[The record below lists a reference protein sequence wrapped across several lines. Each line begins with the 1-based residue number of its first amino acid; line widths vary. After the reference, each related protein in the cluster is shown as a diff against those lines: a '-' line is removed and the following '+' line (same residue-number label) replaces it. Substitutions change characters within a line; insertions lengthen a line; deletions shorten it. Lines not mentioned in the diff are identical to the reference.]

1 VKRKKYLR
9 KNAPPFQKIAHKRK
23 LIQAWHQVRSNGL
36 KSTSKDTRASINEY
50 EKDLDR
56 NLDRL
61 SRKLLYEKFV
71 FPPAKAVLQKRKRP
85 LVIPEVESRIVQR
98 RILDILQEH
107 SAIKPYLQVPT
118 SFGAIKNKGVPLAI
132 AAARKAIEKGATHYY
147 KSDIK
152 KFFTQIPRKSV
163 IEKISTH
170 IKDVKF
176 IEILTEA
183 TNLEIF
189 NLESIPHDKR
199 HYFNFDLVG
208 TPQGCC
214 LSPLLGNILL
224 YEFDHVMN
232 EGDITCLRYLDD
244 FILLGPSERAVK
256 AAYTRGKTFLKKL
269 DLDAYD
275 ATEDPEKAAIGQT
288 QSFSYL
294 GVQFDGKFLRPSDS
308 SAQKL
313 IRDLENILKQSKSF
327 GISDPLESPNDQFS
341 LLGVLTQCH
350 NKIKG
355 WGNQYYFCNDEKFM
369 RRVDRRISQMLEEYR
384 DSYQKRRRVQ
394 SEDETKRFVRQRRL
408 LGVHL
413 LEDSNRR
420 DLPDFSF

>member
-1 VKRKKYLR
+1 MKRKRYLR
-9 KNAPPFQKIAHKRK
+9 TNAPPFQKVAHKRK
-23 LIQAWHQVRSNGL
+23 LRQAWQQVRSNGL
-36 KSTSKDTRASINEY
+36 KSTSRDTRASVKEY
-50 EKDLDR
+50 EKELDR

-85 LVIPEVESRIVQR
+85 IVIADVESRIVQR

-107 SAIKPYLQVPT
+107 GAIKPYLQVPT

-132 AAARKAIEKGATHYY
+132 AAARKAIENGATHYY

-152 KFFTQIPRKSV
+152 KFFTQIPRKTV
-163 IEKISTH
+163 IEKISAH
-170 IKDVKF
+170 IEDEKF
-176 IEILTEA
+176 IELLTEA
-183 TNLEIF
+183 TNLEIS
-189 NLESIPHDKR
+189 NLESIPRDKR

-224 YEFDHVMN
+224 YEFDQFMN

-244 FILLGPSERAVK
+244 FIVLGPSKKAVK
-256 AAYTRGKTFLKKL
+256 AAYVRGKEFLKKL
-269 DLDAYD
+269 DLDAYE
-275 ATEDPEKAAIGQT
+275 ATEEPEKAAIGQT
-288 QSFSYL
+288 KSFSYL
-294 GVQFDGKFLRPSDS
+294 GVQIDGRFLRPCDS
-308 SAQKL
+308 SAKKL
-313 IRDLENILKQSKSF
+313 MGDLDHILKQSKSF
-327 GISDPLESPNDQFS
+327 GIAAPLENPNDQLS
-341 LLGVLTQCH
+341 LLGVLNQCH
-350 NKIKG
+350 NKLKG

-369 RRVDRRISQMLEEYR
+369 RRLDRTISKMLEEYR
-384 DSYQKRRRVQ
+384 DNYQKRRRVQ
-394 SEDETKRFVRQRRL
+394 SEDESKRFVRQRRL

-420 DLPDFSF
+420 DLPEYSF